1 MSNDELY
8 YDALTNL
15 AERIAGGLQNRTE
28 PLNALNQALNQLIS
42 TTTIQGQ
49 AADKMKAYIS
59 EVHLTL
65 IQTLQLALTN
75 YQMALGKYVTGY
87 LEVDSDHGF
96 QLIREDLEDHQRN
109 LTAHRSDYTSL
120 ASQLKAISN
129 EAEGIVWLSGAGGH
143 RLDHVADQM
152 DAMKKTA
159 SDLMQT
165 WNAYEQTDPGF
176 EQIQDLL
183 ARTRDLIKSTL
194 NVSRGYSYSPGNFS
208 DLMSKGFLTAYQAN
222 MSYAMDTENQ
232 KVFGAWLSMPYK

>member
-49 AADKMKAYIS
+49 AADYIS

-143 RLDHVADQM
+143 RLDQAADLKNLTPELVRELLEKIEIGERIV
-152 DAMKKTA
+152 DEYGKK
-159 SDLMQT
+159 SQEVVFHYRFIGKVDELM
-165 WNAYEQTDPGF
+165 G
-176 EQIQDLL
+176 I
-183 ARTRDLIKSTL
+183 
-194 NVSRGYSYSPGNFS
+194 
-208 DLMSKGFLTAYQAN
+208 
-222 MSYAMDTENQ
+222 
-232 KVFGAWLSMPYK
+232 

>member
-109 LTAHRSDYTSL
+109 LTAYCSDFTSL

-129 EAEGIVWLSGAGGH
+129 EAEGIVWPVRCWRNGLWDG
-143 RLDHVADQM
+143 
-152 DAMKKTA
+152 T
-159 SDLMQT
+159 
-165 WNAYEQTDPGF
+165 
-176 EQIQDLL
+176 IQCL
-183 ARTRDLIKSTL
+183 
-194 NVSRGYSYSPGNFS
+194 
-208 DLMSKGFLTAYQAN
+208 
-222 MSYAMDTENQ
+222 
-232 KVFGAWLSMPYK
+232 